1 MTTRRPRRLRLK
13 KIVSGLYIDHAAGV
27 TVAAEP
33 VWLRA
38 RGRKWIA
45 KWKESSSPG
54 FEPRGG
60 ARLREQA
67 PGEGV
72 NENMSRRAQP
82 ADSASGVSAGAQD
95 KALALERRALAEN
108 DIRRRICLL
117 RRVIV
122 EWTKVMADVERQKRR
137 VLGELR
143 SRRAQEV
150 TR

>member
-1 MTTRRPRRLRLK
+1 
-13 KIVSGLYIDHAAGV
+13 
-27 TVAAEP
+27 
-33 VWLRA
+33 
-38 RGRKWIA
+38 
-45 KWKESSSPG
+45 
-54 FEPRGG
+54 
-60 ARLREQA
+60 
-67 PGEGV
+67 
-72 NENMSRRAQP
+72 MSRRAQP